1 MLKKLLNFYGKLD
14 EALFFVIDFELKNYY
29 ISPLIS
35 IDKDIFFSIEEKSNF
50 HNKKTPYLK
59 KAVSFKRYKKA
70 FDMIIEEIKKGNTY
84 LANLTFPSLIDINYT
99 LEEIYRY
106 SDAKYKLYFKDQF
119 VCFSPET
126 FIEIKNDKIYT
137 YPMKGTIDNKIK
149 NAKEI
154 IINDKKEMAEHTM
167 VVDLLR
173 NDLGIVANHI
183 KVEKFRYAETIKAGE
198 RELLQISSKIS
209 GELEKDWNKRLGDIL
224 LSLLPAGS
232 ISGTPKKSTIEIIK
246 KAEQYE
252 RGYFS
257 GIFGIYKN
265 RTLKSAVMIRFIE
278 KQDDKL
284 FYKSGGGITIDS
296 DINKEYQE
304 LQDKIY
310 VPFL

>member
-1 MLKKLLNFYGKLD
+1 MLKKLLNFYGRVD
-14 EALFFVIDFELKNYY
+14 EAIFFAIDFELKHYY
-29 ISPLIS
+29 ISPLKS
-35 IDKDIFFSIEEKSNF
+35 IDEDILFSIEEKSPF
-50 HNKKTPYLK
+50 KNKKIPYSK
-59 KAVSFKRYKKA
+59 KAISFERYKKA
-70 FDMIIEEIKKGNTY
+70 FETIIKEIKKGNTY
-84 LANLTFPSLIDINYT
+84 LLNLTFPSVIDIDYS
-99 LEEIYRY
+99 LKEIYKY
-106 SDAKYKLYFKDQF
+106 SDAKYKLYFKDKF

-126 FIEIKNDKIYT
+126 FIEIKDNKIYT
-137 YPMKGTIDNKIK
+137 YPMKGTIDAKIK

-154 IINDKKEMAEHTM
+154 IMSDEKEMAEHTM

-173 NDLGIVANHI
+173 NDLGIIAKHI
-183 KVEKFRYAETIKAGE
+183 KVEKFRYAEKIKAGE

-209 GELEKDWNKRLGDIL
+209 GELQKNWNERLGDIL

-232 ISGTPKKSTIEIIK
+232 ISGTPKKSTVSIIK
-246 KAEQYE
+246 KAENYN

-257 GIFGIYKN
+257 GVFGVYKN
-265 RTLKSAVMIRFIE
+265 KTLKSAVMIRFIE
-278 KQDDKL
+278 KQGDKL

>member
-1 MLKKLLNFYGKLD
+1 MLKKLLNFYGRVD
-14 EALFFVIDFELKNYY
+14 EAIFFAIDFELKHYY
-29 ISPLIS
+29 ISPLKS
-35 IDKDIFFSIEEKSNF
+35 IDEDILFSIEKKSPF
-50 HNKKTPYLK
+50 KNKKIPYSK
-59 KAVSFKRYKKA
+59 KAISFERYKKA
-70 FDMIIEEIKKGNTY
+70 FETIIKEIKKGNTY
-84 LANLTFPSLIDINYT
+84 LLNLTFPSVIDIDYS
-99 LEEIYRY
+99 LKEIYKY
-106 SDAKYKLYFKDQF
+106 SDAKYKLYFKDKF

-126 FIEIKNDKIYT
+126 FIEIKDDKIYT
-137 YPMKGTIDNKIK
+137 YPMKGTIDAKIK

-154 IINDKKEMAEHTM
+154 IMSDEKEMAEHTM

-173 NDLGIVANHI
+173 NDLGIIAKHI
-183 KVEKFRYAETIKAGE
+183 RVEKFRYAEKIKAGE

-209 GELEKDWNKRLGDIL
+209 GELQKNWNERLGDIL

-232 ISGTPKKSTIEIIK
+232 ISGTPKKSTVSIIK
-246 KAEQYE
+246 KAENYN

-265 RTLKSAVMIRFIE
+265 KTLKSAVMIRFIE
-278 KQDDKL
+278 KQGDKL